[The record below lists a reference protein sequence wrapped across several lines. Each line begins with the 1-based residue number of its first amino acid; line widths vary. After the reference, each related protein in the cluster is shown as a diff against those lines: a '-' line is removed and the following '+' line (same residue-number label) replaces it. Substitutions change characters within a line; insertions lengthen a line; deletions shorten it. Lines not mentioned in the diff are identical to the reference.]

1 VWETTVRASTTL
13 WSVVETATLALVAS
27 SFWNREVSTG
37 RYRNDRTH
45 GEDLKDI
52 VEVQLPGGDR
62 LFVVLHVE
70 VSRDYIPFTPLDE
83 LLVNVCHG
91 PTIEYF
97 SGRSEADVVGST
109 HNFNR
114 FIAPYTDGLSSSGF
128 FPFVPLSSARQTLA
142 QSDPSSI

>member
-1 VWETTVRASTTL
+1 
-13 WSVVETATLALVAS
+13 VVETVTLGS

-45 GEDLKDI
+45 GEDLEDI
-52 VEVQLPGGDR
+52 VEVQLPGGDL
-62 LFVVLHVE
+62 LFVVLGAE
-70 VSRDYIPFTPLDE
+70 VSRDYTPFAPLDQ
-83 LLVNVCHG
+83 LSVNVRYG

-97 SGRSEADVVGST
+97 SGRSEMDAAGST

-114 FIAPYTDGLSSSGF
+114 SIAQHMGGLSSSGF
-128 FPFVPLSSARQTLA
+128 FPFVPVSSARQTLA